1 MELDHEHYQII
12 ASLEAGEFP
21 DDIAARLNVTKVKV
35 LRTKSRYDKAILEG
49 TLDQLVDIDR
59 LVLTNAG
66 VAAKQQMPSVGEAV
80 DGVVSQMSDGL
91 DRLRKLDDQLIATA
105 LFANTRIRTMMSTA
119 EYTTDLETLVNSLCR
134 LRESF
139 FNKNV
144 TQVNIQNNLSNS
156 GAAAYGD
163 FLSDKP
169 N

>member
-12 ASLEAGEFP
+12 ASLEAGEAP
-21 DDIAARLNVTKVKV
+21 DDIAGRLNIPKVKV

-49 TLDQLVDIDR
+49 TLDKLVDIDR
-59 LVLTNAG
+59 LVLEQAG
-66 VAAKQQMPSVGEAV
+66 ALAKQAMPSVGDAV
-80 DGVVSQMSDGL
+80 GEVVAQTSDGL
-91 DRLRKLDDQLIATA
+91 DRLRKLDDSLIATA
-105 LFANTRIRTMMSTA
+105 LFANTRIRTALATA
-119 EYTTDLETLVNSLCR
+119 EYTNDIETLVASLCR

-156 GAAAYGD
+156 GGAAYGEW
-163 FLSDKP
+163 LHDKP